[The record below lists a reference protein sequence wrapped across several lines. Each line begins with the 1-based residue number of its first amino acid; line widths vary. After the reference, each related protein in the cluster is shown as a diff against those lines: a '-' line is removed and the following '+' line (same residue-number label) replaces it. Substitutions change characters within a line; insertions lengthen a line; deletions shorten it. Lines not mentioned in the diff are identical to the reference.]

1 MIREEQD
8 TRVFYGVYITLLMF
22 YVLFFTGGGG
32 FYSFQV
38 FIPRLEEEFGWTR
51 FQTVLPGAL
60 WAVAFGG
67 SGFFVGSWIQR
78 FGVRRVLAVGLLGG
92 ASHAVLMSM
101 ITDLWHLFVLSMVAG
116 VILAATT
123 MVPAQTAIT
132 LWFNKKRGR
141 AMGLVMMG
149 TGIGGLVAPPLTAW
163 LIQQVGW
170 RGTNRIT
177 ALVILVLV
185 LPPVLLFLK
194 DKPADIGEVPDGRKT
209 AAIGE
214 ATHVPIGIPA
224 DRAVRKTAFWLLFF
238 INFLHVF
245 VTSSIMVNS
254 VAFAE
259 GVGYPRLVAPL
270 FPAIAVGFSVPFR
283 FLCGFLA
290 DRIGPRILILS
301 GGAFLGGSALALHG
315 LVITLGLRDQTPIW
329 VFGILYGFGSATS
342 FVALPILV
350 GRCFGDL
357 EFGKILG
364 LLMIG
369 FAGGAGFGGP
379 SAARIFD
386 ATGSYAWSFILAA
399 IAAAL
404 SVALTLLVRPQ
415 ALYREFVTARE
426 RPSPTNKG

>member
-8 TRVFYGVYITLLMF
+8 SRVFYGVYIMWLMF
-22 YVLFFTGGGG
+22 YVLFFTGGAG

-51 FQTVLPGAL
+51 FQIVLPGAL

-67 SGFFVGSWIQR
+67 SGFFIGSWIQR
-78 FGVRRVLAVGLLGG
+78 FGVRRVLAVGLLGAAG
-92 ASHAVLMSM
+92 HALLMSM
-101 ITDLWHLFVLSMVAG
+101 ITDLWHLFVLTMAAG
-116 VILAATT
+116 VIAAATT
-123 MVPAQTAIT
+123 MIPAQTAIT

-141 AMGLVMMG
+141 AMGLAMMG

-170 RGTNRIT
+170 RGTNRIA
-177 ALVILVLV
+177 ALVTLGLV

-194 DKPADIGEVPDGRKT
+194 DKPADMGEVPDGRR
-209 AAIGE
+209 AAATVE
-214 ATHVPIGIPA
+214 STHVPIGIPA
-224 DRAVRKTAFWLLFF
+224 DRAIWKRAFWLLFF
-238 INFLHVF
+238 ITFLQVY

-270 FPAIAVGFSVPFR
+270 FPAIAVGLSVPLR

-290 DRIGPRILILS
+290 DRIGPRILVLS
-301 GGAFLGGSALALHG
+301 GGVLLGASALALHG

-329 VFGILYGFGSATS
+329 VFGVLYGFGLAAS
-342 FVALPILV
+342 FVASPILV
-350 GRCFGDL
+350 GRCFGNL

-369 FAGGAGFGGP
+369 SAGGVVFGGP

-386 ATGSYAWSFILAA
+386 TTGSYAGSFILAA

-404 SVALTLLVRPQ
+404 SVVLTLLVRPQ
-415 ALYREFVTARE
+415 ALHREFVTARE
-426 RPSPTNKG
+426 RPLSTNEG